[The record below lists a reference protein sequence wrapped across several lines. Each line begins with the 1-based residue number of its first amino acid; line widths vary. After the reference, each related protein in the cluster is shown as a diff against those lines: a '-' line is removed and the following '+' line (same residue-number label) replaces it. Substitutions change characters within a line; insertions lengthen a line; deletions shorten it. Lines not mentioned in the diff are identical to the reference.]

1 MKRILNIS
9 LFLSIIAC
17 LLYGI
22 DGVFD
27 LDLIA
32 RLSLHL
38 PAVSVLIKIVFAAC
52 GMINILWFSNDSAS
66 R

>member
-9 LFLSIIAC
+9 LFLSILAC

-22 DGVFD
+22 EGIFQ

-32 RLSLHL
+32 SLSLYA
-38 PAVSVLIKIVFAAC
+38 PGIAVILKVIFAAC
-52 GMINILWFSNDSAS
+52 GMINILWFSADSE
-66 R
+66 

>member
-9 LFLSIIAC
+9 LFLSILAC

-22 DGVFD
+22 EGIFQ

-32 RLSLHL
+32 SLSLYT
-38 PAVSVLIKIVFAAC
+38 PGIAVILKVIFAAC
-52 GMINILWFSNDSAS
+52 GMINILWFSADSD
-66 R
+66 